1 MALFKKISELL
12 ESTELGFVIETV
24 GGVSKKFNLGNL
36 GKKTQYETLPS
47 ASENAGK
54 IFQYIGETNENYTNG
69 MFYVS
74 LENGQGQYE
83 WFPSSIM
90 QKVDNATT
98 GDIATLDESG
108 NVTDSGIAASNVINM
123 PIFVSSIEEIKGQL
137 SSYERQQQIFFL
149 KNDIIIDDYTE
160 MVNISNVVFFGGDFI
175 IADGGSLV
183 FSYPPYTAG
192 GDINVKFYNTL
203 QFNVGGNV
211 LYFNAKFAHVAN
223 VEMYS
228 VKARY
233 QAGVIPKLYSNTIG
247 VGSSSGTTVN
257 LYTIV
262 PGIFYNLNM
271 NATLNVLHGLQI
283 GNAEIHYTALQND
296 VTIRP
301 NVLNVWDAAYS
312 GGETLTIAFSDE
324 QKLVT
329 NEYMGQ
335 FKTGS
340 TVPTVVFPS
349 DIVWKTAPSLVA
361 RKTYQFSVLNG
372 KGIIVEF

>member
-1 MALFKKISELL
+1 MAVKISEL
-12 ESTELGFVIETV
+12 TETQNQQGLKVAGSLGQKTY
-24 GGVSKKFNLGNL
+24 KYDLG
-36 GKKTQYETLPS
+36 
-47 ASENAGK
+47 
-54 IFQYIGETNENYTNG
+54 
-69 MFYVS
+69 
-74 LENGQGQYE
+74 
-83 WFPSSIM
+83 
-90 QKVDNATT
+90 
-98 GDIATLDESG
+98 
-108 NVTDSGIAASNVINM
+108 NM
-123 PIFVSSIEEIKGQL
+123 PIFVSSIGEIKGQL
-137 SSYERQQQIFFL
+137 SSYERQQQVFFL

-160 MVNISNVVFFGGDFI
+160 MVNISNVVFFGGDII

-183 FSYPPYTAG
+183 FSHSFYTAG

-203 QFNVGGNV
+203 QFNVGGDV
-211 LYFNAKFAHVAN
+211 LYFNISQSQDIMQVAN

-247 VGSSSGTTVN
+247 VGCSSGSTVN
-257 LYTIV
+257 VYTSV
-262 PGIFYNLNM
+262 PSIFYNSKI

-301 NVLNVWDAAYS
+301 NVLNVWDATYS

-324 QKLVT
+324 QKLAT

-335 FKTGS
+335 FTTGS
-340 TVPTVVFPS
+340 TAPTVVFP
-349 DIVWKTAPSLVA
+349 DGIVWKTAPSLVA
-361 RKTYQFSVLNG
+361 NKTYQFSVLNN

>member
-1 MALFKKISELL
+1 MAVKISEL
-12 ESTELGFVIETV
+12 TETQQQQGLKVAGSLGQTTY
-24 GGVSKKFNLGNL
+24 KYDLG
-36 GKKTQYETLPS
+36 
-47 ASENAGK
+47 
-54 IFQYIGETNENYTNG
+54 
-69 MFYVS
+69 
-74 LENGQGQYE
+74 
-83 WFPSSIM
+83 
-90 QKVDNATT
+90 
-98 GDIATLDESG
+98 
-108 NVTDSGIAASNVINM
+108 NM

-137 SSYERQQQIFFL
+137 SSYERQQQVFYL

-160 MVNISNVVFFGGDFI
+160 MVNISNIVFFGGDFI

-183 FSYPPYTAG
+183 FSYSLYMLG

-203 QFNVGGNV
+203 QFNVGGDV
-211 LYFNAKFAHVAN
+211 LYFNLSAAPEITQVAN

-228 VKARY
+228 VKAKY

-247 VGSSSGTTVN
+247 VGCSSGSTVN

-262 PGIFYNLNM
+262 PGIFYNSNI

-296 VTIRP
+296 VTIRQ
-301 NVLNVWDAAYS
+301 NVFNVWDATYS
-312 GGETLTIAFSDE
+312 GGETLTIAFSNE
-324 QKLVT
+324 QKLAT

-349 DIVWKTAPSLVA
+349 EIVWKTAPSLVA
-361 RKTYQFSVLNG
+361 NKTYQFSVLNN

>member
-1 MALFKKISELL
+1 MAVKISEL
-12 ESTELGFVIETV
+12 TETQQQQGLKVAGSLGQTTY
-24 GGVSKKFNLGNL
+24 KYDLG
-36 GKKTQYETLPS
+36 
-47 ASENAGK
+47 
-54 IFQYIGETNENYTNG
+54 
-69 MFYVS
+69 
-74 LENGQGQYE
+74 
-83 WFPSSIM
+83 
-90 QKVDNATT
+90 
-98 GDIATLDESG
+98 
-108 NVTDSGIAASNVINM
+108 NM
-123 PIFVSSIEEIKGQL
+123 PIFVNSIEEIKGQL
-137 SSYERQQQIFFL
+137 SSYETKHQVFFL

-183 FSYPPYTAG
+183 FSHSFYTAG

-203 QFNVGGNV
+203 QFNVGGDV
-211 LYFNAKFAHVAN
+211 LYFNTSQAQEITKVAN

-228 VKARY
+228 VKAKY

-247 VGSSSGTTVN
+247 VGCSSGSTVN

-262 PGIFYNLNM
+262 PGIFYNSNI
-271 NATLNVLHGLQI
+271 NATLNVLQGLQI

-301 NVLNVWDAAYS
+301 NVLNVWDATYS
-312 GGETLTIAFSDE
+312 GGETLTIAFSNE
-324 QKLVT
+324 QNLAT

-349 DIVWKTAPSLVA
+349 EIVWKTAPSLVA
-361 RKTYQFSVLNG
+361 NKTYQFSVLNN